1 MWKMSIEYT
10 VLGFKPTTFWT
21 WVSPITTRPVVNVAI
36 LPNVL
41 NHHSLVS
48 KPLWHS
54 FLQSWISTIN
64 TFISSSLRRA
74 STWPRIARSCQTTTI
89 SSSTCSSRKRLTLN
103 FELMTKRPSLRRY
116 FEARLL
122 ETEHS
127 LKISFNSDFSSIIFV
142 VNSIYICNLKIMT
155 N

>member
-1 MWKMSIEYT
+1 MGHPRPLFGLFSSFQTNNTIFITNKCEKCPSSTQCWDSNPRPLEHD
-10 VLGFKPTTFWT
+10 
-21 WVSPITTRPVVNVAI
+21 SSRITTRHMVHVAI

-89 SSSTCSSRKRLTLN
+89 SSSTCSSRKRSTLN

-122 ETEHS
+122 WLNTVW
-127 LKISFNSDFSSIIFV
+127 K
-142 VNSIYICNLKIMT
+142 
-155 N
+155 